1 MLETL
6 TVIGAGP
13 VGALLAT
20 LLARR
25 GFDVDVYERRPD
37 PRLSKAEAGRSINI
51 AVSTRAL
58 HALYQVGKSREVLEA
73 AVPMRGRM
81 LHAVSGAQTFQRY
94 GKDDS
99 EFINSMSRGGIND
112 LLMTA
117 AEEAH
122 TQAGSG
128 VGRVRLH
135 FRQRLTGWDPK
146 SKVLTLHDEQ
156 TGESAQVHAGV
167 LIGTDGSASALRQ
180 GFAQRGTGVSQELLD
195 AGYKELTLPAAGAGP
210 QLGDRF
216 GNDGRFL
223 LEPHALH
230 IWPRGRFMLIALP
243 NPAGDFTC
251 TLFLPFEAKEGEP
264 CFARLTTASAAE
276 AFFRAWFPDVAS
288 LIPDLGEAFVR
299 APLGRMVTVRTD
311 DWSEGS
317 ALLLGDAAHAIV
329 PFFGQGMNAGFEDC
343 TLLDA
348 AIGAALDA
356 ATGAATGEALS
367 RAEPGTNANADKR
380 AASLDW
386 PSLFRAWSL
395 ARKPDTDAIAAL
407 ALENFIEMRDRVA
420 DPVFQL
426 HRAVEAELQKR
437 LPGRYLTR
445 YQLVTFSRRPY
456 RVAFAAGRVQAAI
469 LEEVCRGCTRLDEVD
484 LARATALAE
493 ERLLP
498 LLE

>member
-1 MLETL
+1 MVEQARQETV
-6 TVIGAGP
+6 TVIGTGP

-20 LLARR
+20 LLGRR
-25 GFDVDVYERRPD
+25 GFDVEVYERRPD
-37 PRLSKAEAGRSINI
+37 PRLTKAEAGRSINI
-51 AVSTRAL
+51 AVSTRGL
-58 HALYQVGKSREVLEA
+58 HALHQVGLDREVLEA

-94 GKDDS
+94 GKDDT

-117 AEEAH
+117 AEGAH
-122 TQAGSG
+122 RLPGA
-128 VGRVRLH
+128 GRVRLH
-135 FRQRLTGWDPK
+135 FGQRLSGWEPK
-146 SKVLTLHDEQ
+146 SKVLTLHDEKS
-156 TGESAQVHAGV
+156 GASAQVQAGV
-167 LIGTDGSASALRQ
+167 VIGTDGSASALRQ
-180 GFAQRGTGVSQELLD
+180 GFAQRGVRVTQELLD
-195 AGYKELTLPAAGAGP
+195 AGYKELTLPAAAVGP
-210 QLGDRF
+210 VGSRF

-243 NPAGDFTC
+243 NPAGDFTF
-251 TLFLPFEAKEGEP
+251 TLFLPFEAPPSSDEP
-264 CFARLTTASAAE
+264 CFARLTTAGAAE
-276 AFFRAWFPDVAS
+276 AFFRAHFPDAAA

-348 AIGAALDA
+348 AIGAALGRA
-356 ATGAATGEALS
+356 HEEAGP
-367 RAEPGTNANADKR
+367 RPTI
-380 AASLDW
+380 DW
-386 PSLFRAWSL
+386 PALFLTFSL
-395 ARKPDTDAIAAL
+395 ARRPDTDAIAAL

-426 HRAVEAELQKR
+426 HRAVEVELSKR

-456 RVAFAAGRVQAAI
+456 RVAFAAGRVQAQI
-469 LEEVCRGCTRLDEVD
+469 LEEVCRGCARVDEVD

-493 ERLLP
+493 EKLLP
-498 LLE
+498 LLA

>member
-1 MLETL
+1 VQRETI

-13 VGALLAT
+13 VGALLAA

-25 GFDVDVYERRPD
+25 GFDVEVYERRPD

-51 AVSTRAL
+51 AVSTRGLFAL
-58 HALYQVGKSREVLEA
+58 HQVGQDREVLEA

-117 AEEAH
+117 AEQAH
-122 TQAGSG
+122 TAPGA
-128 VGRVRLH
+128 GRVRLH

-146 SKVLTLHDEQ
+146 ANVLTLHDEA
-156 TGESAQVHAGV
+156 TGASAQVQAGV
-167 LIGTDGSASALRQ
+167 VIGTDGSASALRQ
-180 GFAQRGTGVSQELLD
+180 GFAQRGVRVSQDLLD
-195 AGYKELTLPAAGAGP
+195 AGYKELTLPAAAAG
-210 QLGDRF
+210 QLGNRF

-223 LEPHALH
+223 FEPHALH

-251 TLFLPFEAKEGEP
+251 TLFLPFEAPAGSGEP
-264 CFARLTTASAAE
+264 CFARLTTAAAAE
-276 AFFRAWFPDVAS
+276 AFFRASFPDVAA
-288 LIPDLGEAFVR
+288 LIPDLGEAFVK

-311 DWSEGS
+311 DWWEGS

-343 TLLDA
+343 TLFD
-348 AIGAALDA
+348 
-356 ATGAATGEALS
+356 EALG
-367 RAEPGTNANADKR
+367 RALEEAEARR
-380 AASLDW
+380 APLDW
-386 PSLFRAWSL
+386 PSLFLSFSL
-395 ARKPDTDAIAAL
+395 SRKPDTDAIAAL

-456 RVAFAAGRVQAAI
+456 RVAFAAGRVQAQI

-498 LLE
+498 LLK